1 MRGQFLSQDERERLS
16 HFPPD
21 VSGDDLIAYFT
32 LTPEDMAMIGKQR
45 RPHNRL
51 GFALLLC
58 ALRYLGFLPLDLG
71 RAPAKAVAFVA
82 SQIQVDPDALRHYAS
97 RAETRREH
105 LGTIMKHIGFRR
117 VGAAQREAL
126 TQWLAERALEHDRPS
141 SLVQL
146 ACERLY
152 KQRLVRPAVTTVE
165 RIVIEARQRARRET
179 YRILTAPLSDED
191 RQRLDEL
198 LIARA
203 GGRTSHAWL
212 RRAARGCSADDILEA
227 LQKLALIE
235 TWPVEAWRAL
245 ALPRS
250 RFKHLGR
257 LARRTTNQGLQR
269 MSEERR
275 YPILIAFLV
284 QSRERVIDEVIEL
297 FDGCLEDACRR
308 SRWELKEHQS
318 ASFETLRRLAGYFHD
333 VTGVI
338 LDEAIEDEEIR
349 PTVYGRIPQQDL
361 AVALTEMEETLSSLQ
376 DARVLDYFDHRYGY
390 FRRFAPELLNALTFH
405 SSREDDSLLEAIEV
419 LREMNKEKRLPK
431 TLENVRTDFVPSR
444 WQPYV
449 LNSDG
454 TVKRRG
460 YEMCALSEMRDA
472 LRSGDLWVEESH
484 RYAELES
491 YFIPKEHWPAL
502 RPQFC
507 EMVGTLEDGEAQLRQ
522 KQMELEKRL
531 KRLDERFLNYEHVRI
546 QKDRLVVTP
555 LEREL
560 DEEPDVVGRIGR
572 LIPRVQLAELLRE
585 VDTWTDFS
593 QCFEHAGGST
603 SRTEDLP
610 FHLYASILA
619 QACNLD
625 ISRMAELTDL
635 SRRQLIWCTSWY
647 IREETL
653 QAATNTL
660 VNHQYRQPLSHR
672 WGDGTLSSSD
682 GQRFAV
688 AVKTKNARPLPR
700 YFGYGRGLTLMTWTS
715 DQLSQ
720 YVTRVTPPTVRDA
733 TYVLDAIL
741 DNETDLDI
749 HEHTTDTA
757 GYTDLVF
764 VLFDLLGLQFS
775 PRLRDIGETNL
786 YCVDSSITYENIAS
800 IITRPINVKLILE
813 YWDDILRVAASL
825 KMGWVTAS
833 LLIRKLQA
841 FPRQHKL
848 TQALQEY
855 GRLVKTIFI
864 AHYLDS
870 PAFRRRILIQL
881 NKGEAVHSLRRFLFF
896 DNLGLIRGKD
906 PQAHMNQAGCLNVL
920 ANAVVVWNTV
930 YMQAAIDHL
939 KAQGYLV
946 NDEHLAHLSPARH
959 QHINPYGK
967 FRFEISV
974 DLASNGLRPLHS
986 VQAGP

>member
-1 MRGQFLSQDERERLS
+1 VPGRFLSQDERERLS

-21 VSGDDLIAYFT
+21 IAGDDLIVYFT
-32 LTPEDMAMIGKQR
+32 LTPADVDEIGKQR
-45 RPHNRL
+45 GSHSRL

-71 RAPAKAVAFVA
+71 RALAKAVNFVA
-82 SQIQVDPDALRHYAS
+82 NQLEIDPEGLESYAS
-97 RAETRREH
+97 RAPTRREH
-105 LGTIMKHIGFRR
+105 LGSIMAHVGFRR
-117 VGAAQREAL
+117 AGSAEREAL

-141 SLVQL
+141 SLLQL

-152 KQRLVRPAVTTVE
+152 KQRLVRPAITTVE
-165 RIVIEARQRARRET
+165 RIVVEARQRAQRET
-179 YRILTAPLSDED
+179 HRILAAFLRKED
-191 RQRLDEL
+191 LQRLDEL
-198 LIARA
+198 LVA
-203 GGRTSHAWL
+203 GTAGMTTHAWL
-212 RRAARGCSADDILEA
+212 RRAARGYSADDILDA
-227 LQKLALIE
+227 LKKLTFIQ
-235 TWPVEAWRAL
+235 TWPVDTWRTL
-245 ALPRS
+245 SLPPS
-250 RFKHLGR
+250 RLKHLGR

-269 MSEERR
+269 MPKERR

-284 QSRERVIDEVIEL
+284 QSRERIIDEVVEL
-297 FDGCLEDACRR
+297 FDSCLAKAYRN
-308 SRWELKEHQS
+308 SRQELKEHQL
-318 ASFETLRRLAGYFHD
+318 ASYEIMHRLAGYFHD

-338 LDEAIEDEEIR
+338 LDEAVDDQDIR
-349 PTVYGRIPQQDL
+349 PTIYGRIPQQDL
-361 AVALTEMEETLSSLQ
+361 LGALVEMERALSSLQ

-390 FRRFAPELLNALTFH
+390 FRRFAPKFLDALTFH
-405 SSREDDSLLEAIEV
+405 SNRDDDSLLEAIDV
-419 LREMNKEKRLPK
+419 LREMNKEKRLPQ
-431 TLENVRTDFVPSR
+431 TLENVAIDFVPDR
-444 WQPYV
+444 WRPYV
-449 LNSDG
+449 FNADG

-460 YEMCALSEMRDA
+460 YELCALSEMRDA
-472 LRSGDLWVEESH
+472 LRSGDLWVEGSH

-491 YFIPKEHWPAL
+491 YFIPKERWPAL
-502 RPQFC
+502 RAEFC
-507 EMVGTLEDGEAQLRQ
+507 EMVGTLEDGKAQLDQ
-522 KQMELEKRL
+522 KQAELKKHL
-531 KRLDERFLNYEHVRI
+531 ARLDERFPHYEHVRI
-546 QKDRLVVTP
+546 EDGQLVVSP

-560 DEEPDVVGRIGR
+560 AKVPDVVSRVGR
-572 LIPRVQLAELLRE
+572 LMPRVQLAELLRE

-603 SRTEDLP
+603 PRTEDLP
-610 FHLYASILA
+610 LHLYASILA

-625 ISRMAELTDL
+625 LSRMAELTDL
-635 SRRQLIWCTSWY
+635 SRRQLLWCTNWY
-647 IREETL
+647 VREETL
-653 QAATNTL
+653 QAATNVL
-660 VNHQYRQPLSHR
+660 VNYQYRQPLSHR

-688 AVKTKNARPLPR
+688 AVKTKNATSLPR
-700 YFGYGRGLTLMTWTS
+700 YFGYGRGLTFMTWTS

-720 YVTRVTPPTVRDA
+720 YGTRVTPPTVRDA

-764 VLFDLLGLQFS
+764 ALFDLLGLQFS

-786 YCVDSSITYENIAS
+786 YCVDGSITYENIAPV
-800 IITRPINVKLILE
+800 ITRPINVNLILKH
-813 YWDDILRVAASL
+813 WDDLLRVAALL

-855 GRLVKTIFI
+855 GRLVKTIFM

-870 PAFRRRILIQL
+870 PAYRRCILIQL
-881 NKGEAVHSLRRFLFF
+881 NKGEAVQGLRRFLFF

-906 PQAHMNQAGCLNVL
+906 PEAHMNQAGCLNVL

-930 YMQAAIDHL
+930 YMQATIDHL
-939 KAQGYLV
+939 KAI
-946 NDEHLAHLSPARH
+946 R
-959 QHINPYGK
+959 
-967 FRFEISV
+967 
-974 DLASNGLRPLHS
+974 
-986 VQAGP
+986 